1 MAENLGKKFIE
12 DIGLSGSNKLYQ
24 AIACEGLSL
33 VAYNQYIKGSREEV
47 RKVCYTDDFGTKT
60 EDECLMGVLNCAGYW
75 SNDLMDILSS
85 ALKKDGI
92 DSPIAGVSSNEVF
105 QWIHDWLIAQ
115 GYVYNADINK

>member
-12 DIGLSGSNKLYQ
+12 DIGLSGSKKLYQ

-47 RKVCYTDDFGTKT
+47 REICYMDGFGTEI
-60 EDECLMGVLNCAGYW
+60 EDECLMMVLSCAGYW
-75 SNDLMDILSS
+75 SNDLMDILSLV
-85 ALKKDGI
+85 LKKDGV
-92 DSPIAGVSSNEVF
+92 DSPLAGVSSNEVF

-115 GYVYNADINK
+115 GYVYNATINE